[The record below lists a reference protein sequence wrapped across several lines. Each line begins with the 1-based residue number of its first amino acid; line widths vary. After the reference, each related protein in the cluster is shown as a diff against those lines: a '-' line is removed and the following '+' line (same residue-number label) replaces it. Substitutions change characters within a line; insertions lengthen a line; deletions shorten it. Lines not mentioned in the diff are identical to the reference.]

1 MQLVDLTTG
10 KVKLIYLFVGILP
23 YSQYTYVEATLDI
36 KSDTW
41 LKCHINMFE
50 FFGVTSIRLICD
62 ILKVGVV
69 KHPKEGDIVLN
80 AQYEALAN
88 HYLMAIMPAQV
99 RKPKQKAA
107 VEEAVGKLATAVIA
121 SLRNETFHSDH

>member
-10 KVKLIYLFVGILP
+10 KVKLIYLFVAILP

-50 FFGVTSIRLICD
+50 FFGGTSIRLICD

-88 HYLMAIMPAQV
+88 HYLMAIKPAQV
-99 RKPKQKAA
+99 RKPKQKALLKRRS
-107 VEEAVGKLATAVIA
+107 G
-121 SLRNETFHSDH
+121 S